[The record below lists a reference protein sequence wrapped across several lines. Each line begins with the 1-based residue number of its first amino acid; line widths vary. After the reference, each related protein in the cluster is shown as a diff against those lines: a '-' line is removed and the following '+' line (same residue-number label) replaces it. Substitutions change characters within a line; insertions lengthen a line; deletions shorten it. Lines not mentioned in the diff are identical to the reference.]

1 MGFLR
6 RKPVKSCARWQR
18 RRRRLAHADRSRRE
32 TSIARRSQQPHSRE
46 RATESRRGRA
56 TQPIGWAARDR
67 RLPAHLC
74 LRSSGART
82 CASRRRVRMRRGA
95 ERVVDQ
101 SRAIP
106 KLRPKRSSAS
116 SCRRGRSAMTAPIR
130 LAAASNSAIFAWM
143 GGVGR
148 PPGHR
153 LEHSA
158 RDTRTGPRQRSVDGY
173 WLEAIA
179 RSLEHSVQPARP
191 ASDNRVLR

>member
-56 TQPIGWAARDR
+56 AQPIGWAARDR

-130 LAAASNSAIFAWM
+130 LAHASNSAVFAWM

-148 PPGHR
+148 PRSSAGALRSGYPNRATAAIRRR
-153 LEHSA
+153 L
-158 RDTRTGPRQRSVDGY
+158 
-173 WLEAIA
+173 LA
-179 RSLEHSVQPARP
+179 RSYCPQSGAWRPARTTGV
-191 ASDNRVLR
+191 R